1 MNLRRRAFATFATFA
16 AGVLACTF
24 GAAAL
29 AGDAY
34 PQRPITMIVPFG
46 PGGTSDIMA
55 RLLQQPL
62 ADALHGTV
70 VVDNRGGAG
79 GAIGMSLLKRA
90 KADGLTIGLS
100 VIGPEVLQPAL
111 RDTGYS
117 YQDYDHI
124 CRTYSVPLMML
135 VPADSPFHSVADVIG
150 YARSHPGKLTYGSS
164 GTGTILHLAMAMLMD
179 KGGAQA
185 LHVPYKSTGEMV
197 TALKGGQVMLF
208 NETPTIA
215 KQYGLRPLAVF
226 ADHRVANFPD
236 VPTMAEAGF
245 TMTPAGVWGGLIAP
259 KGLPPQVRTALE
271 SACQKAIGTQAYVTP
286 AERVDTP
293 PAYQSGAAFA
303 AFAKSQSE
311 AYGALIDKLGLA
323 QKQ

>member
-1 MNLRRRAFATFATFA
+1 MTLRRRTLTTLA

-24 GAAAL
+24 GAGARAE
-29 AGDAY
+29 DAY
-34 PQRPITMIVPFG
+34 PQRPVTLVVPFG

-55 RLLQQPL
+55 RMLQQPV
-62 ADALHGTV
+62 ADALHGTI

-79 GAIGMSLLKRA
+79 GAIGMSVLKRA
-90 KADGLTIGLS
+90 KADGLMIGLS

-111 RDTGYS
+111 RATGYS
-117 YQDYDHI
+117 YKDYDHI

-135 VPADSPFHSVADVIG
+135 VPADSPYHSVADVVA
-150 YARSHPGKLTYGSS
+150 YAKSHPGKLTYGSS

-226 ADHRVANFPD
+226 ANHRVASFPD
-236 VPTMAEAGF
+236 VPTLAEAGF
-245 TMTPAGVWGGLIAP
+245 AMAPASVWGGLIAP
-259 KGLPPQVRTALE
+259 KGLPPAVHAALE
-271 SACQKAIGTQAYVTP
+271 SACEKALATQAYRTA
-286 AERVDTP
+286 AERLDTP

-303 AFAKSQSE
+303 DFARSQSE